1 MYSICNHCSQGIDFP
16 EEMLGSDIA
25 CPNCNSETTLI
36 NLQRPEKSSP
46 KKSGSLKTEMNSEA
60 NLDVDFNIE
69 KNQLSSEKN
78 NVPQLIQIIGFI
90 LLITTCVEFAFTG
103 KSSRI
108 FSFDFRENPT
118 LDNAIYQ
125 ESINVSICILLA
137 FGCIGAI
144 AALKTFLDNRFKLF
158 IPIIFVVTL
167 VVSKN
172 GNYTKYSQAEHVLET
187 FKDKYDVFPV
197 YTAYEK
203 YFDKKTPTFKDKNGK
218 KSGDMA
224 SLYDA
229 AGVPQSKLM
238 NFNIEY
244 GFWIILMG
252 IILDGRFSGKSLFY
266 KNFGWVCA
274 IFTYIIMATDCFS
287 NGGYVSTTA
296 VIQLFTFL
304 KVLTGIASI
313 LPYKQ
318 KIRFA

>member
-1 MYSICNHCSQGIDFP
+1 MYSKCNHCSQGIEFP
-16 EEMLGSDIA
+16 DEMLGSDIA
-25 CPNCNSETTLI
+25 CPNCNSEITLI
-36 NLQRPEKSSP
+36 NSQRPEKKVSNE
-46 KKSGSLKTEMNSEA
+46 SGTVKNELNSEA
-60 NLDVDFNIE
+60 DLDVDPNIE
-69 KNQLSSEKN
+69 KNQLSSEQN

-103 KSSRI
+103 KSSGI
-108 FSFDFRENPT
+108 FAFDFRENPT

-125 ESINVSICILLA
+125 ESISVSICILLA

-172 GNYTKYSQAEHVLET
+172 GNYTKYNQAEHVLET
-187 FKDKYDVFPV
+187 FKDKYDAFPV
-197 YTAYEK
+197 YTGYEK
-203 YFDKKTPTFKDKNGK
+203 YFDKKTPTFNDKNGK

-229 AGVPQSKLM
+229 AGVPQSQLM

-252 IILDGRFSGKSLFY
+252 IILDGRFIGKSFFY
-266 KNFGWVCA
+266 KNFGWVYA
-274 IFTYIIMATDCFS
+274 ISQYIIMATECFS
-287 NGGYVSTTA
+287 NGGYVSTAA
-296 VIQLFTFL
+296 VIQSFTFL